1 MNNRLS
7 LKESTSEAR
16 SPSRGIL
23 LGLIP
28 LFILIVWLV
37 ARYLLGYQ
45 CGTGLSMLLQQ
56 VSIGFWAV
64 ELLLGILGLFS
75 GRFRPLAIRL
85 ILTLLISAL
94 LLWPI
99 VQLSFWLSSSGLPPL
114 CHVTG

>member
-1 MNNRLS
+1 MGRGYLY
-7 LKESTSEAR
+7 T
-16 SPSRGIL
+16 RGIL

-28 LFILIVWLV
+28 LFILIIWLI

-45 CGTGLSMLLQQ
+45 CGDGLSMLLQL
-56 VSIGFWAV
+56 VFIVFWSV
-64 ELLLGILGLFS
+64 ELLLGISGLFS
-75 GRFRPLAIRL
+75 NRFRPLAIRL
-85 ILTLLISAL
+85 ILTLLISTL